1 MAFSRQNH
9 ANIQAIIQKPRNLDK
24 MIKIMEILYKNIS
37 FRRVDLYEINGDIYF
52 GKLTFCPSAEV

>member
-37 FRRVDLYEINGDIYF
+37 FRRVDLYEINGFIYF